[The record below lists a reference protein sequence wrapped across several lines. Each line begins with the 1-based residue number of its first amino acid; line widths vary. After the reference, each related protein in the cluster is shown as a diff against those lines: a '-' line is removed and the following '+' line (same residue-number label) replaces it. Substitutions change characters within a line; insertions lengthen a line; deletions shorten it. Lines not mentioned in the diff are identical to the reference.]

1 MSNKHTS
8 RLFQL
13 PYTSVFSSPR
23 HTHLENSDNSDTKYI
38 YSSDKKSLF
47 EKRFKKYSFISE
59 EFKLLL
65 VYSQFDL
72 NCNFHFFYIISK
84 AFCILK
90 NPVKKKHSGKRG

>member
-23 HTHLENSDNSDTKYI
+23 HTHLENSDTKYI
-38 YSSDKKSLF
+38 CSSDQKSLF

-65 VYSQFDL
+65 VYCQFDL

-84 AFCILK
+84 AFGILK
-90 NPVKKKHSGKRG
+90 NPVKKKHSGKRR